1 MVGSTEG
8 VMRSV
13 ALVVMEPGSEWPS
26 WVAMQDVDVVAVSE
40 AGLEPETRACA
51 DDAASEAT
59 TVRERID
66 RLGRPLSLAVL
77 ACSGRTDEG
86 ATERRLAVASTLLD
100 AVRHSDLGHLII
112 HAGRRAPEALRHELI
127 GLTATLGEGL
137 VGTAACVSLR
147 FGSVAPARATSKGRK
162 SGLVLKARPHPVA
175 AVA

>member
-1 MVGSTEG
+1 
-8 VMRSV
+8 MRSV
-13 ALVVMEPGSEWPS
+13 ALVVIEPGSEWPS
-26 WVAMQDVDVVAVSE
+26 WVAMQDVDVVAVSDAGLVPE
-40 AGLEPETRACA
+40 ANAHADEAASGQAGLE
-51 DDAASEAT
+51 S
-59 TVRERID
+59 VRDRIH

-77 ACSGRTDEG
+77 ACNGRTDEL

-100 AVRHSDLGHLII
+100 AVRHADLGHLII

-147 FGSVAPARATSKGRK
+147 FGTVAPGRVASTGRK
-162 SGLVLKARPHPVA
+162 SGLVLKARLRPVA